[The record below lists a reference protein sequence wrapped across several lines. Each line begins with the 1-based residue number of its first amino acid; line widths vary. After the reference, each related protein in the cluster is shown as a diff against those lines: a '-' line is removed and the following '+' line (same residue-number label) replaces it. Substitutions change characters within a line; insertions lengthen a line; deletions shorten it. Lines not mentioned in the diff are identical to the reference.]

1 MQNEAPKLLVDKASP
16 QVPHQAQRPN
26 NAPEEESKE
35 PQLNKQKSDKSNR
48 VKFAP
53 KQKPSNL
60 CVIQEVDEP
69 AQSILPKLG
78 KKDKSPSKDDDE
90 EEEEVDFKAQG
101 SKKVSKNALKNK
113 GKSYHPQLHE
123 KNKSIA

>member
-1 MQNEAPKLLVDKASP
+1 MIADKVEP
-16 QVPHQAQRPN
+16 EVPHQPQRPN
-26 NAPEEESKE
+26 TAPEEESKE
-35 PQLNKQKSDKSNR
+35 PLSNKGKSNK

-69 AQSILPKLG
+69 AQSVLPKLR
-78 KKDKSPSKDDDE
+78 KKEQSHADEE

-101 SKKVSKNALKNK
+101 SKRVSKNALKNK

-123 KNKSIA
+123 KNKSIEQS